1 LQRTLF
7 YELLTAIPLARDD
20 PVARADGHRIPHQFH
35 RIQKALRY
43 HPVKLNRL
51 HALCVATDFKNAIE
65 EYAGANNSA
74 KIVREIARS

>member
-1 LQRTLF
+1 M
-7 YELLTAIPLARDD
+7 
-20 PVARADGHRIPHQFH
+20 
-35 RIQKALRY
+35 
-43 HPVKLNRL
+43 KLNRL